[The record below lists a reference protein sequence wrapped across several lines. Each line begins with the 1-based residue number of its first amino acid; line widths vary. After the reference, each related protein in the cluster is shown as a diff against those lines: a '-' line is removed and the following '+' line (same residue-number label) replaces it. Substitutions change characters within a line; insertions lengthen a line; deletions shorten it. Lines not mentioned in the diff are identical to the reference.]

1 MAMATT
7 IAPISDSVYE
17 DEHQDLRISF
27 RAFLDSRVVPGYLK
41 WEKQGILPRSLFSEA
56 GTHGFLGM
64 EIAEEYGGGGV
75 EDFRFNAVIAEEIA
89 RAGVVSFGINLHN
102 DICIPY
108 FVRYANDEQK
118 RRWLPGLASG
128 ELIAAIAMTEPGT
141 GSDLAGIATTAV
153 ADGDHFVLNGAKTF
167 ISNGVNADVVI
178 VAARS
183 DFGSR
188 HGGLSLFVVERDT
201 PGFARGRN
209 LDKIGMHGQD
219 TAELF
224 FDNARVPA
232 TNLLGELGGG
242 FKALVSNLA
251 QERLTIAI
259 ASTASAGRAVDLAI
273 AYVRERQAFGKPI
286 SSFQNTRFTLAGAR
300 TEVEMLETFV
310 RSCLRE
316 HVLGRLTPDRAAM
329 AKLAATEI
337 QGRVTDQ
344 CLQMFGGYGFM
355 TEYPIARAFVDARVQ
370 RIYGGTSEIMREI
383 IGKGMGL

>member
-1 MAMATT
+1 MTT
-7 IAPISDSVYE
+7 MISSVPESVYE
-17 DEHQDLRISF
+17 DEHEDFRASF
-27 RAFLDSRVVPGYLK
+27 RSFLESRVVPDYLK
-41 WEKQGILPRSLFSEA
+41 WEKQGILPRTLFAEA
-56 GTHGFLGM
+56 GSHGFLGM
-64 EIAEEYGGGGV
+64 EIGEEFGGGGV

-89 RAGVVSFGINLHN
+89 ATGAVSFGINLHN

-108 FVRYANDEQK
+108 FQRYASDDQK

-178 VAARS
+178 VAARTES
-183 DFGSR
+183 GSR
-188 HGGLSLFVVERDT
+188 HGGLSLLVVERDT
-201 PGFARGRN
+201 PGFSRGRN

-259 ASTASAGRAVDLAI
+259 ASAASARRAVELA
-273 AYVRERQAFGKPI
+273 AEYVRERQAFGKAI
-286 SSFQNTRFTLAGAR
+286 GSFQNTRFTLAGAL
-300 TEVEMLETFV
+300 TEVEMLDTFV
-310 RSCLRE
+310 RSCLRA
-316 HVLGRLTPDRAAM
+316 HVAGALTADRAAM

>member
-1 MAMATT
+1 MTT
-7 IAPISDSVYE
+7 MISSVPESVYE
-17 DEHQDLRISF
+17 DEHEDFRASF
-27 RAFLDSRVVPGYLK
+27 RSFLESRVVPDYLE
-41 WEKQGILPRSLFSEA
+41 WEKQGILPRTLFAEA
-56 GTHGFLGM
+56 GSHGFLGM
-64 EIAEEYGGGGV
+64 EIGEEFGGGGV

-89 RAGVVSFGINLHN
+89 ATGAVSFGINLHN

-108 FVRYANDEQK
+108 FQRYASDDQK

-167 ISNGVNADVVI
+167 ISNGVNADVMI
-178 VAARS
+178 VAARTES
-183 DFGSR
+183 GSR
-188 HGGLSLFVVERDT
+188 HGGLSLLVVERDT
-201 PGFARGRN
+201 PGFSRGRN

-259 ASTASAGRAVDLAI
+259 ASAASARRAVELA
-273 AYVRERQAFGKPI
+273 AEYVRERQAFGKAI
-286 SSFQNTRFTLAGAR
+286 GSFQNTRFTLAGAL
-300 TEVEMLETFV
+300 TEVEMLDTFV
-310 RSCLRE
+310 RSCLRA
-316 HVLGRLTPDRAAM
+316 HVADALSADRAAM